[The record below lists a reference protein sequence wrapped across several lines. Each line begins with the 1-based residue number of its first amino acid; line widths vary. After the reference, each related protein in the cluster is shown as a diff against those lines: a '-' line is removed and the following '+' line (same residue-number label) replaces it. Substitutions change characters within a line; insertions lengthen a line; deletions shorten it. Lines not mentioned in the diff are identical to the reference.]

1 MRFQKSN
8 SIAATARISAGLKS
22 KCLRTLLMSTIA
34 FSPVLLGTTA
44 WAAESGQRFDIQIGA
59 TTVADGLRAIENRT
73 GVSLSFSEAQIANL
87 RTSGVMG
94 QMTVEEALNTLIA
107 GTGLTVKTNGRG
119 AYVIAAPKRSAE
131 TSGFMKIADTTI
143 APRQMAAAEPAP
155 APQASQAPVEEIVVT
170 GTRIVRE
177 GYEAPT
183 PLSVID
189 TAALENRPDS
199 NLAILIAEMPA
210 FSGSG
215 VGATQS
221 GGLSSSTSG
230 QSNANLRNLGIN
242 RTLVLLDGLR
252 TVGSSA
258 SGQGVDISSFPQQ
271 LVSRVDVVT
280 GGASA
285 VYGSDAVAGV
295 VNFILDKNFTGVKG
309 DISGGMTN
317 YGDGKNLSLKLSAG
331 FGFADNRGHVLISGE
346 ETYNAG
352 SKGDGGREWN
362 RVSQQIMNNPAYGTG
377 AGQSTSVPQTLN
389 LQHVGITGAMPGG
402 IVISGPLKGLAF
414 GQGGVPFQVN
424 FGNLVSASQFQ
435 GGDWQANDVRA
446 LNQQIQ
452 KEHRQNIFLRASYEV
467 TDNISVWA
475 QSFWTASHVES
486 VVSPAYLIGANGPQ
500 VKIDNAFLPASV
512 RLAMQTGG
520 LTQIQVGSWNQ
531 DMSSQYANN
540 LRITNQN
547 SMGFEGN
554 FDAFNSNWKWTATG
568 SYGISRPIL
577 HFYNTFTLAKY
588 ALAADA
594 VISPTTGAIV
604 CRIKLTDPTNPCQ
617 PYNPMGTG
625 VNDQNQAGLNYI
637 REGSSGSW
645 NKIEQGV
652 LNAAITGE
660 PFSVPA
666 GPVSLAISAEHRI
679 ESVHNNPD
687 AVSRA
692 NGHNVAQLPVLDGK
706 QSVTE
711 GALET
716 VVPLFKGESW
726 VDNWDFNSAVR
737 FTGYELAGYVT
748 TWKLGTTFTPIPDIK
763 FRVTR
768 SRDIRAPNVQE
779 LFQPSAFSQGTVRD
793 PVTGQTPSTRQFLAG
808 NPNLVPEKANELG
821 AGVVLAPRFLDGFTA
836 SVDYWSVNLSGAIG
850 SVTSQDI
857 IDQCYTGGHP
867 EFCPQIVRVGGAA
880 NGAIIQV
887 NRQYFNLAKQEIRG
901 LDVEATYRFQMS
913 DLISSMN
920 GSFTLH
926 GNGTF
931 YLRNFQDDT
940 ITLTSNHVG
949 ENNGSNGPPN
959 WRMTVSMNY
968 QLEPVSVTL
977 TSRMVSSGV
986 INTDWIECTTGCPV
1000 STPAHLTINNSR
1012 MPGAM
1017 YFDMNVNYSFDIGDS
1032 PSTAYFSVK
1041 NMFNKNPPPLP
1052 TSANYS
1058 NLGIGEAGL
1067 YDINGAVFRLGLRFK
1082 L

>member
-1 MRFQKSN
+1 MLLLQKSR
-8 SIAATARISAGLKS
+8 SVGLKS
-22 KCLRTLLMSTIA
+22 LRTVLLSTIA
-34 FSPVLLGTTA
+34 FVPVMQSHTVRA
-44 WAAESGQRFDIQIGA
+44 SEPEQRYDLSIGA
-59 TTVADGLRAIENRT
+59 MTVADGLRAIETRT
-73 GVSLSFSEAQIANL
+73 GASLSFSEQQIGNI
-87 RTSGVMG
+87 RTIGVMG
-94 QMTVEEALNTLIA
+94 RMTVGEALNKLIA
-107 GTGLTVKTNGRG
+107 GTGLSVTTNGRG
-119 AYVIAAPKRSAE
+119 VYVVTAPQRSSEA
-131 TSGFMKIADTTI
+131 TGVMKIADTVA
-143 APRQMAAAEPAP
+143 APRTQVAQAAPSKPAD
-155 APQASQAPVEEIVVT
+155 ASGPVEEVVVT

-189 TAALENRPDS
+189 TAALENRPDP

-230 QSNANLRNLGIN
+230 QSNANLRNLGIP
-242 RTLVLLDGLR
+242 RTLILLDGLR

-295 VNFILDKNFTGVKG
+295 VNFILDKNFTGVKA

-317 YGDGKNLSLKLSAG
+317 YGDAKNLSLKVSAG

-346 ETYNAG
+346 ENFNAG
-352 SKGDGGREWN
+352 SKGDGGREWD
-362 RVSQQIMNNPAYGTG
+362 RVSQQIMTNPAYGTA
-377 AGQSTSVPQTLN
+377 AGLSTSVPQTLN

-402 IVISGPLKGLAF
+402 IVISGPLKGLYF
-414 GQGGVPFQVN
+414 GQGGVPGQLN
-424 FGNLVSASQFQ
+424 TGNLVSASQFQ
-435 GGDWQANDVRA
+435 GGDWVANDVRS
-446 LNQQIQ
+446 LNMQIQ
-452 KEHRQNIFLRASYEV
+452 KEHRQDAFLRASYEV
-467 TDNISVWA
+467 TDSITAWV
-475 QSFWTASHVES
+475 QSFYTASHVES
-486 VVSPAYLIGANGPQ
+486 VVSPAYLIGANGP
-500 VKIDNAFLPASV
+500 VIKIDNAFLPASV
-512 RLAMQTGG
+512 RAAMTARGI
-520 LTQIQVGSWNQ
+520 TTIQVGSWNS

-540 LRITNQN
+540 LRLTNQN
-547 SMGFEGN
+547 SAGLEGK
-554 FDAFNSNWKWTATG
+554 FDAFGTDWKWTATG
-568 SYGISRPIL
+568 SYGITRPIL

-588 ALAADA
+588 ALASDA
-594 VISPTTGAIV
+594 VVNPATGAIV

-617 PYNPMGTG
+617 PWNAMGVG
-625 VNDQNQAGLNYI
+625 VNDQNKAALEYI

-652 LNAAITGE
+652 INAAVTGE
-660 PFSVPA
+660 LFSVPA

-687 AVSRA
+687 AVSRT

-716 VVPLFKGESW
+716 VIPLFKGESW
-726 VDNWDFNSAVR
+726 VDNWDFNGAVR

-748 TWKLGTTFTPIPDIK
+748 TWKLGTTFKPIPDIK

-768 SRDIRAPNVQE
+768 SRDIRAPNIQE

-867 EFCPQIVRVGGAA
+867 EFCPQIIRTGGSPT
-880 NGAIIQV
+880 GAIIQV
-887 NRQYFNLAKQEIRG
+887 NRQYFNLAKQEISG
-901 LDVEATYRFQMS
+901 LDVEATYRWAMA
-913 DLISSMN
+913 DIISSMN
-920 GSFTLH
+920 GHFTLH
-926 GNGTF
+926 GNATF

-940 ITLTSNHVG
+940 ITATSNHVG
-949 ENNGSNGPPN
+949 ENNGSAGPPN
-959 WRMTVSMNY
+959 WRMTVSLNY

-977 TSRMVSSGV
+977 TSRLVSAGV

-1000 STPAHLTINNSR
+1000 STPGHLTINNNR
-1012 MPGAM
+1012 LPGAAV
-1017 YFDMNVNYSFDIGDS
+1017 FDVNVNYSFDIADA

-1041 NMFNKNPPPLP
+1041 NMFNKNPPPIP
-1052 TSANYS
+1052 TSANYA
-1058 NLGIGEAGL
+1058 NLGIGAAGL
-1067 YDINGAVFRLGLRFK
+1067 YDINGAVFRMGLRFK
-1082 L
+1082 M